1 MLEYILYGLIQSFTW
16 MNLLAMVVGMAVG
29 LVVGAMPGLSITM
42 GITLLIPMTFGMPP
56 ATAILMLVGVY
67 CAGTY
72 AGSISAILIKTP
84 GTAAAACTV
93 IDGYAMSQKGQ
104 SKLALNLAL
113 YASVFGGLFSG
124 VTLLLFAPQI
134 AKAALKFG
142 PPEYFMLA
150 VFGLTII
157 ASVSGKSIL
166 KGLIM
171 ASIGLLASTIG
182 IDPIQGV
189 YRLTFG
195 SGILAKGV
203 SLVPALI
210 GLFAISELFAQME
223 KGHHKVSNIAEI
235 KGDKKFGFKDLFKY
249 KAILLKSSIIGV
261 IVGAIPGTG
270 AAIASFMSYREA
282 KRTSKN
288 PELFGN
294 GSPEGIVA
302 SESANNGVTG
312 ATMIPMMTL
321 GIPGDVIT
329 AVLMGAL
336 MMQGMSPGPL
346 LFTQQ
351 GKTVYTIIV
360 GFFIVNI
367 GMLFMG
373 KLAIRAFG
381 NICKIPYSILLPVV
395 LGFCL
400 VGSYSCSNSMA
411 DVLIALAFGVIGYIL
426 PKFGFP
432 TTPALIA
439 LVLGP
444 IAEQALVQSMVISDG
459 SPTIFFTRPLS
470 LVFFLLAAVSVYYSL
485 KQKHGGKKKVKI
497 D

>member
-1 MLEYILYGLIQSFTW
+1 MLDSILHGLIQSFNW
-16 MNLLAMVVGMAVG
+16 MNLLAMAAGIAVGMI
-29 LVVGAMPGLSITM
+29 VGAMPGLSITM
-42 GITLLIPMTFGMPP
+42 GITLLIPMTFRLPP

-72 AGSISAILIKTP
+72 AGSVSAILIKTP
-84 GTAAAACTV
+84 GTAAAAATV

-104 SKLALNLAL
+104 SNLALNLAL

-124 VTLLLFAPQI
+124 VALLLFAPQI

-150 VFGLTII
+150 FFGLTII
-157 ASVSGKSIL
+157 ASVSGKSIM

-171 ASIGLLASTIG
+171 ASLGLLGSTVG

-189 YRLTFG
+189 YRFTFG
-195 SGILAKGV
+195 SNILAKGV

-223 KGHHKVSNIAEI
+223 KGHHKIANIAER
-235 KGDKKFGFKDLFKY
+235 KGDKKFGFKDLLKY
-249 KAILLKSSIIGV
+249 KLILLKSSTIGV
-261 IVGAIPGTG
+261 IIGAIPGTG

-282 KRTSKN
+282 KRTSKH
-288 PELFGN
+288 PELYGS
-294 GSPEGIVA
+294 GSPEAIVA
-302 SESANNGVTG
+302 SEAANNGVTG

-351 GKTVYTIIV
+351 GKTVYTIII
-360 GFFIVNI
+360 GFFVVNI

-381 NICKIPYSILLPVV
+381 NIVKIPYSILLPVV
-395 LGFCL
+395 MGFCL
-400 VGSYSCSNSMA
+400 VGAYSCNNSMA
-411 DVLIALAFGVIGYIL
+411 DVLIALVFGVIGYIF
-426 PKFGFP
+426 PKFGYP
-432 TTPALIA
+432 TTPVLIA

-459 SPTIFFTRPLS
+459 SPAIFFTRPLS
-470 LVFFLLAAVSVYYSL
+470 LLFFLLALGSIYYSL
-485 KQKHGGKKKVKI
+485 RRKNAKNKKVETA
-497 D
+497 